1 MARPWRLRG
10 ENVKM
15 AASVPDA
22 ADAGSRM
29 YEFADV
35 TVNVDRFELHRAG
48 KLQHIE
54 PQVLEVLVY
63 LIRHRDRLVTKQEL
77 MDQVWHDRFVSDSA
91 VTSRIKAARRV
102 TGDNGERQQVIRT
115 VHGRGYRFVA
125 EVLELATRSTSML
138 AAAEVVGR
146 GTELGTLRV
155 SLAAAES
162 GSRQLMWISG
172 EPGIGKTA
180 LIEAFLRQLEGTVDL
195 VGIGQCHPVGA
206 GEPYA
211 PVLEAI
217 FDLAKGAAATDA
229 RRCLDAVAPGWLLQL
244 PALIDVGHET
254 SLVNRTLGST
264 PERMLREALDL
275 FDMLASAN
283 GPLAIILE
291 DLHWADRAT
300 LDLITAVARRRRPAS
315 LLVIGTYRHTDLGDD
330 HPLPAMVSELV
341 LRGQARHLRLEPLSL
356 EDTTTLVAKRQ
367 ADPPLPEAMSALH
380 RRSGGNPLFLGA
392 LLDTTAERGVG
403 SDLPWSLRE
412 MVQHQLDRLYP
423 IDRDLIEAAAVAG
436 AEFAALLLGESNEID
451 EVWQRCRALARRDQL
466 ITFDAHDR
474 PGCFRFRH
482 SLYQEVTYSEVPRA
496 RLRILHQ
503 QVGERLEATTDDTTW
518 SAAEL
523 AEHFTHSG
531 DGLRAARYRLVAAG
545 VAALRNAPGAAL
557 EHIRQGLEM
566 LPLVPDGEERQR
578 TEADLLA
585 NSVAMALSV
594 ESIDYPQ
601 AETRLQ
607 RASEL
612 YLAVNDS
619 GLANRMTYWLAGLHE
634 FRGEF
639 DRTQALMQRGLQT
652 AVGDEHALVELHN
665 LFACSLF
672 HVGEFADAIRYA
684 REALSGYEPDRDR
697 TAFAFAGENSFVT
710 SQHWAAFSLW
720 FMGYPDTALQH
731 SQAAM
736 EMARR
741 PDYAFSLCMGL
752 EQAAMLRQLRR
763 EPELV
768 AELAGEMRMLAV
780 EGGLKYREATAGVF
794 LGWARAALGEPV
806 AGCQDLEE
814 ALAKYRGTG
823 AASELPYFLVLY
835 ADAARI
841 AGLNEVGRNALDEAR
856 RLISSRPSFIEPE
869 IDRLAAAFLLLA
881 DANSVAAEQHLRA
894 AVAAAQNR
902 DALALELRAAADL
915 RRLELTSGETGDA
928 ASLLRSVVERF
939 TEGHELPDLRDALEL
954 LGSS

>member
-283 GPLAIILE
+283 GPLVIILE

-436 AEFAALLLGESNEID
+436 AEFAALLLGESDEID

-607 RASEL
+607 RGGEA
-612 YLAVNDS
+612 
-619 GLANRMTYWLAGLHE
+619 AG
-634 FRGEF
+634 RV
-639 DRTQALMQRGLQT
+639 Q
-652 AVGDEHALVELHN
+652 
-665 LFACSLF
+665 
-672 HVGEFADAIRYA
+672 
-684 REALSGYEPDRDR
+684 LSG
-697 TAFAFAGENSFVT
+697 
-710 SQHWAAFSLW
+710 
-720 FMGYPDTALQH
+720 
-731 SQAAM
+731 
-736 EMARR
+736 
-741 PDYAFSLCMGL
+741 
-752 EQAAMLRQLRR
+752 
-763 EPELV
+763 
-768 AELAGEMRMLAV
+768 
-780 EGGLKYREATAGVF
+780 
-794 LGWARAALGEPV
+794 
-806 AGCQDLEE
+806 
-814 ALAKYRGTG
+814 
-823 AASELPYFLVLY
+823 
-835 ADAARI
+835 
-841 AGLNEVGRNALDEAR
+841 
-856 RLISSRPSFIEPE
+856 
-869 IDRLAAAFLLLA
+869 
-881 DANSVAAEQHLRA
+881 
-894 AVAAAQNR
+894 
-902 DALALELRAAADL
+902 
-915 RRLELTSGETGDA
+915 
-928 ASLLRSVVERF
+928 RS
-939 TEGHELPDLRDALEL
+939 
-954 LGSS
+954 